1 MERDARISF
10 RADSAFQA
18 GLAHSAEKAGC
29 SVSEFIRQTVE
40 ERLVKDGGFN
50 PYPKLAK
57 AAKGDLDAQ
66 RYLAN
71 QAVDM
76 AFLHDEGGE
85 FINDPVQCL
94 IEGLVFARLAAAHG
108 HVADQGL
115 VISML
120 GLLSQFGDEEDT
132 KEIVAEAIA
141 RAENVA
147 EMGGEESAV
156 VDQWL
161 LAVADASV
169 PGTVELA
176 KEMRKAMLA
185 GEAAQ

>member
-40 ERLVKDGGFN
+40 DRLAREGGLN
-50 PYPKLAK
+50 PYPMLAK
-57 AAKGDLDAQ
+57 AAKGDLEAL
-66 RYLAN
+66 RRLAN

-76 AFLHDEGGE
+76 AFQLDENGE
-85 FINDPVQCL
+85 FFRNPEQCL
-94 IEGLVFARLAAAHG
+94 IEGLVFARLAAAQG
-108 HVADQGL
+108 NVADQGL

-120 GLLSQFGDEEDT
+120 ALLSQFGDEEDT
-132 KEIVAEAIA
+132 KEVVAEAIA
-141 RAENVA
+141 RAEMVA
-147 EMGGEESAV
+147 DMDGKESV
-156 VDQWL
+156 VADEWL
-161 LAVADASV
+161 PAIADASA
-169 PGTVELA
+169 PGTIELA
-176 KEMRKAMLA
+176 KQMRKAMLA